1 MFYEAKGVFWFREYV
16 YRLKIWRKRKT
27 QQKQQTG
34 YKYQNSKVSMQKRK
48 KIMQNWK
55 SIFKYG
61 EITGKRK
68 KKIQT
73 KIEMTSKKRSV
84 DKKKIKK
91 KGIWPLQ
98 MGNWKSENYRVW
110 ESEREWTTEKKRI
123 EIKAVEEEEVQ
134 SVL

>member
-1 MFYEAKGVFWFREYV
+1 
-16 YRLKIWRKRKT
+16 
-27 QQKQQTG
+27 
-34 YKYQNSKVSMQKRK
+34 
-48 KIMQNWK
+48 MQNWK

-98 MGNWKSENYRVW
+98 MGLKEWKTTELERAK
-110 ESEREWTTEKKRI
+110 ESERPRKR
-123 EIKAVEEEEVQ
+123 E
-134 SVL
+134 